1 MNLFRKSKTI
11 EFDEKSIEVYEI
23 TPANLIKIAS
33 GEYKSNNEML
43 LDCCSLGK
51 DEFEKISIE
60 ALNRINE
67 VFTELNEEHL
77 SYDKKG
83 GSIDKGE

>member
-11 EFDEKSIEVYEI
+11 KFDEKSIEVYEI
-23 TPANLIKIAS
+23 TPVNLTKIAN
-33 GEYKSNNEML
+33 GEYKSNDDML
-43 LDCCSLGK
+43 FDCCSLSK

-60 ALNRINE
+60 ALNKINE
-67 VFTELNEEHL
+67 AFIELNKDHL
-77 SYDKKG
+77 SFDKKG